1 MATWGFGLRAKSML
15 ALLLA
20 CLLALIPAGLVGWQ
34 ILDGVRE
41 HFGTA
46 YLRNFTLL
54 KRQQI
59 LAPVSRELTLSL
71 RLADSTLTRQ
81 WLRDENDAAKRAL
94 FFGEAE
100 GYRRD
105 FRSQTYFVIPASTG
119 NYYFGDGKR
128 ESDTPSYQLQRD
140 KKSDAW
146 FFNTLRLSTAYDINV
161 NYDENLKLTQIWF
174 NALIRDGDKVLGLTG
189 GSLDLTAFIEQF
201 IITPEVG
208 LTPMI
213 VSRNGA
219 IQAHRD
225 IALIATNQITNS
237 SLGELRPEQT
247 LAGRID
253 RADERERL
261 TTALRQAEENT
272 DEVVILPVH
281 LDGKPQLM
289 ALAYLPELRW
299 HIVTA
304 MDLQAAKILDQTWAR
319 SGLILLVLLLT
330 TLLLAFGYAVE
341 RLLLRPLKKLQQSAS
356 AIAKGDYDTPLPVAS
371 RDEMGDLS
379 QAFGSMARQI
389 RQHTAELEDK
399 VAARTQAL
407 AQANQE
413 MQRAHRQISDSIDY
427 ASLIQRTILPQQ
439 QLRQTL
445 DDGHCVLWQPRD
457 VVGGDFYLFREEAG
471 CYLLGVIDCAGHGV
485 PGALM
490 TMLARA
496 ALDHAVNTCGISQ
509 PAAILQET
517 DRSMRA
523 MLRECELPRA
533 IATNLDAG
541 LVYVNPA
548 QQKLRFSGAKINLYW
563 SDGDEIGQLNA
574 HRRAI
579 GDRRPGVYTDQEIVL
594 RPDVTYTLS
603 TDGFLDQAGGEK
615 GYGFGNSRFA
625 ELLRANARRPMHE
638 QAAAFNQALANYQGT
653 YPQRDDIT
661 VLSFRFD
668 PNPPKND
675 PH

>member
-225 IALIATNQITNS
+225 IALIATNQITSS

-272 DEVVILPVH
+272 DKVVILPVH

-427 ASLIQRTILPQQ
+427 ASLIQRTILPQHQ
-439 QLRQTL
+439 MRQTL
-445 DDGHCVLWQPRD
+445 DDGHCVLWQP
-457 VVGGDFYLFREEAG
+457 
-471 CYLLGVIDCAGHGV
+471 
-485 PGALM
+485 
-490 TMLARA
+490 
-496 ALDHAVNTCGISQ
+496 
-509 PAAILQET
+509 
-517 DRSMRA
+517 
-523 MLRECELPRA
+523 
-533 IATNLDAG
+533 
-541 LVYVNPA
+541 
-548 QQKLRFSGAKINLYW
+548 
-563 SDGDEIGQLNA
+563 
-574 HRRAI
+574 
-579 GDRRPGVYTDQEIVL
+579 
-594 RPDVTYTLS
+594 
-603 TDGFLDQAGGEK
+603 
-615 GYGFGNSRFA
+615 
-625 ELLRANARRPMHE
+625 
-638 QAAAFNQALANYQGT
+638 
-653 YPQRDDIT
+653 
-661 VLSFRFD
+661 
-668 PNPPKND
+668 
-675 PH
+675 

>member
-146 FFNTLRLSTAYDINV
+146 FFKTLRLSTAYDINV

-253 RADERERL
+253 RTDERERL

-563 SDGDEIGQLNA
+563 SDGNEIGQLNA

-579 GDRRPGVYTDQEIVL
+579 GDRRPGIYTDQEIVL

-625 ELLRANARRPMHE
+625 ELLRTNARRPMHE
-638 QAAAFNQALANYQGT
+638 QAAAFNQVLADYQGT